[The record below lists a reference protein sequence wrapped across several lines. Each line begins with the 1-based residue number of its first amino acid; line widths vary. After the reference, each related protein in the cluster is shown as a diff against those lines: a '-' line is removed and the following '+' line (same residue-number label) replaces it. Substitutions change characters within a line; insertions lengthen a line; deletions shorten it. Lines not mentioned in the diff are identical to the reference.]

1 MFSGIRE
8 CVRERWRDES
18 GKNPDAHVYG
28 NIFVMAEGV
37 PFIRHNMSGG
47 YMLVENNVI
56 INTGKACEMDWH
68 HQSEYFTYRHNRYV
82 AMKMCR
88 GKMEKRKKQS

>member
-1 MFSGIRE
+1 MFCLEESVNNVFRYNVE

-18 GKNPDAHVYG
+18 GQESGRPCVRKYFRDG
-28 NIFVMAEGV
+28 GREL

-82 AMKMCR
+82 L
-88 GKMEKRKKQS
+88 GL